1 MLVSGLPI
9 WTLLSRI
16 LVVFGILT
24 VGIWRGKEGKLQL
37 VLRRK
42 TDRMLK
48 RTKEK
53 AETRRG
59 RKVMGEVL
67 GLTERISNSWSC
79 LRREEVSCP
88 DARVVLGLESK
99 RSVSDLNNQELGPRG
114 LVVEDFWHDRRGRSA
129 VRMRED
135 LEEER
140 IIRDVILTIGEM
152 TNLGQDLEDVEKEM
166 RREDGDL
173 RIGEEMVSIS
183 MMTEE
188 EMAGGMMI
196 EDLREDA
203 MNRNG

>member
-1 MLVSGLPI
+1 
-9 WTLLSRI
+9 
-16 LVVFGILT
+16 
-24 VGIWRGKEGKLQL
+24 
-37 VLRRK
+37 
-42 TDRMLK
+42 
-48 RTKEK
+48 
-53 AETRRG
+53 
-59 RKVMGEVL
+59 
-67 GLTERISNSWSC
+67 
-79 LRREEVSCP
+79 
-88 DARVVLGLESK
+88 
-99 RSVSDLNNQELGPRG
+99 
-114 LVVEDFWHDRRGRSA
+114 

-152 TNLGQDLEDVEKEM
+152 TSLGQDLEDVEKEM
-166 RREDGDL
+166 RRVVGDL